1 MPSRKP
7 GRKRERERE
16 ESSRVPRVALSLLVS
31 LVPVWCIILQQ
42 PNTNTSTSILSA
54 EDYFLATTTEQLKN
68 KSKTYARVGESKNI
82 STAMAYQQSFGFF
95 DDIPDAAWQRLQVR
109 ARTTPLYYYDD
120 YYFGNSNGTTMTTNH
135 DKAVVHNAGW
145 WYAHNLPPVLNCFNM
160 ERVGGLDDGPKWTCD
175 PYRLLQRP
183 NCLIY
188 SIGSA
193 GQYQWETGLVQRL
206 GSHCEIHVFE

>member
-7 GRKRERERE
+7 GRKREREE
-16 ESSRVPRVALSLLVS
+16 SRVPRVALSLLVS

-42 PNTNTSTSILSA
+42 PNNGLSA
-54 EDYFLATTTEQLKN
+54 DEYLLSATEQLK
-68 KSKTYARVGESKNI
+68 SYGVVSKNI
-82 STAMAYQQSFGFF
+82 STTTALAYQQSFGFF
-95 DDIPDAAWQRLQVR
+95 DDIPDTAWKRMQVR
-109 ARTTPLYYYDD
+109 ARTTPLYYY
-120 YYFGNSNGTTMTTNH
+120 GNRSDGSTTT
-135 DKAVVHNAGW
+135 DNAGW
-145 WYAHNLPPVLNCFNM
+145 WYAHNLPPVFNCFNM

-175 PYRLLQRP
+175 PHRLLQRP

-193 GQYQWETGLVQRL
+193 GQYQWERGLVQRL